1 MFMSLVDLFQQNG
14 SRIILTIEFCK
25 EIVIILS
32 IFSWY
37 FEKMSLNLLWYYTL
51 ENDLSVLQ

>member
-1 MFMSLVDLFQQNG
+1 MSLVDLFQQNG

>member
-1 MFMSLVDLFQQNG
+1 MFVSSVDLFQQDG
-14 SRIILTIEFCK
+14 SKIILTIEVCK

-37 FEKMSLNLLWYYTL
+37 FEKMFLNLLWYYTL
-51 ENDLSVLQ
+51 ESDLSVLQ